1 MIAVNRRKFLGAGAG
16 GMGLLGLAGAM
27 PAWARG
33 ADILAGNARKGL
45 DEVSGPN
52 IDLTVARSAF
62 AAGNR
67 RGGAIAVNGTIPG
80 PLLRLQEGTTV
91 RLNVHNQLE
100 EDTSIHWHGLLVP
113 FQLDGVPGLSK
124 FFAPA
129 GGGAVFIPSLEQ
141 LSQAVPQHPQL
152 LS

>member
-1 MIAVNRRKFLGAGAG
+1 MISVNRRKFLGTGAG

-33 ADILAGNARKGL
+33 GDLLAGNARKGL
-45 DEVSGPN
+45 DEVAGPN

-62 AAGNR
+62 ASGNR
-67 RGGAIAVNGTIPG
+67 RGGAIAVNGSIPG

-100 EDTSIHWHGLLVP
+100 EDTSIH
-113 FQLDGVPGLSK
+113 
-124 FFAPA
+124 
-129 GGGAVFIPSLEQ
+129 
-141 LSQAVPQHPQL
+141 
-152 LS
+152 

>member
-45 DEVSGPN
+45 DEISGPS

-62 AAGNR
+62 ATGNR
-67 RGGAIAVNGTIPG
+67 RGGA
-80 PLLRLQEGTTV
+80 
-91 RLNVHNQLE
+91 NQ
-100 EDTSIHWHGLLVP
+100 TSRP
-113 FQLDGVPGLSK
+113 R
-124 FFAPA
+124 APA
-129 GGGAVFIPSLEQ
+129 ARRSTSMRHTAPLRKAGPRPWPQRSRALFSTGGRCE
-141 LSQAVPQHPQL
+141 
-152 LS
+152 

>member
-1 MIAVNRRKFLGAGAG
+1 
-16 GMGLLGLAGAM
+16 M

-62 AAGNR
+62 ATGNR

-113 FQLDGVPGLSK
+113 FQLDRSEERRVGKALVSTCRSRWSPY
-124 FFAPA
+124 
-129 GGGAVFIPSLEQ
+129 
-141 LSQAVPQHPQL
+141 H
-152 LS
+152 

>member
-62 AAGNR
+62 ATGNR

-91 RLNVHNQLE
+91 RLNAPNPLQE
-100 EDTSIHWHGLLVP
+100 HGR
-113 FQLDGVPGLSK
+113 
-124 FFAPA
+124 APCRER
-129 GGGAVFIPSLEQ
+129 VLQ
-141 LSQAVPQHPQL
+141 
-152 LS
+152 

>member
-1 MIAVNRRKFLGAGAG
+1 
-16 GMGLLGLAGAM
+16 MGLLGLAGAM

-33 ADILAGNARKGL
+33 GDLLAGNARKGL
-45 DEVSGPN
+45 DEVAGPN

-62 AAGNR
+62 ASGNR
-67 RGGAIAVNGTIPG
+67 RGGAIAVNGSIPG

-113 FQLDGVPGLSK
+113 FELDGVPGVSFPGVK
-124 FFAPA
+124 PGETFTAEFP
-129 GGGAVFIPSLEQ
+129 
-141 LSQAVPQHPQL
+141 
-152 LS
+152 

>member
-1 MIAVNRRKFLGAGAG
+1 MTIVNRRKFLGTSAG
-16 GMGLLGLAGAM
+16 GLGLLGLSGAM

-33 ADILAGNARKGL
+33 ADISAGNARKGL

-62 AAGNR
+62 ATGNR

-91 RLNVHNQLE
+91 RWRAGRELPRRQAGRNLHRRIPG
-100 EDTSIHWHGLLVP
+100 SSGGHLLVA
-113 FQLDGVPGLSK
+113 L
-124 FFAPA
+124 A
-129 GGGAVFIPSLEQ
+129 
-141 LSQAVPQHPQL
+141 
-152 LS
+152 